1 MRKLIISPEKY
12 VQGGEFFE
20 ILKENESADGSEHEG
35 PTGNEGAPYSRW
47 YQRAAILIWPRQSRI
62 KLLGCEAAFGMI
74 HAAINGDK
82 SAICGYELLHA
93 EPIGRH
99 TRQDDCDL

>member
-1 MRKLIISPEKY
+1 MAGWL
-12 VQGGEFFE
+12 VGWLFDW
-20 ILKENESADGSEHEG
+20 LVGSLAST
-35 PTGNEGAPYSRW
+35 TGNEGAPYSRW

-62 KLLGCEAAFGMI
+62 NLLGCEAAFGMI